1 MTDNKKF
8 WKTIKPF
15 FSNKGLNSNKL
26 MLREKDVVVADEKAL
41 ATLMNNYFVNVTAD
55 LDLKRDSENF
65 YDTPASVYNIKKKFQ
80 DHQSVLK
87 IKKAFNVT
95 DLFSFHE
102 ITEDEIRKEISKLD
116 GSKATPVGDI
126 PAEMLKSTTDVHVSL
141 LTKII
146 NSSIRN
152 GCFPD
157 ELKAAEVTPIF
168 KKNDDLDK
176 ENYRPVSVLPHVSKI
191 IERVMYTQIENF
203 MEDKLSKLLTGFRKN
218 HSTQHSLV
226 NMLEK
231 WKNTLDKGGFVCAI
245 FMDLS
250 KAFDTMNHDLLIAK
264 LGAYGFQEDALV
276 FMKSYFTNRQQR
288 VRVNS
293 NFSMWEKIIS
303 GVPQGSIL
311 GPLLF
316 NIFLN
321 DLFLFV
327 ENSDLSNYADDNT
340 LYSSGND
347 LEKVKQTLRQDF
359 EIVTKWFYENYM
371 VLNSDKCHFMCL
383 GQNTVNETFVYDN
396 TEMKNS
402 KEEKILGV
410 IIDNKLRFKSHVK
423 NLCKKASQKIWALSR
438 LINYLN
444 DSKKKIIF
452 NALIKSQFSYC
463 PLVWMF
469 CSRQTN
475 NMINKIHE
483 RALRIVLNDHF
494 SDFETMLLNMND
506 ITIHHRNIQTLMIEL
521 FKIKYDLAPPIMDS
535 LLNRRTICYNF
546 RNLQEFPSERKRTV
560 FYSLETISYRAPQ
573 LWTIFAGQLGT

>member
-1 MTDNKKF
+1 
-8 WKTIKPF
+8 
-15 FSNKGLNSNKL
+15 
-26 MLREKDVVVADEKAL
+26 
-41 ATLMNNYFVNVTAD
+41 
-55 LDLKRDSENF
+55 
-65 YDTPASVYNIKKKFQ
+65 
-80 DHQSVLK
+80 
-87 IKKAFNVT
+87 
-95 DLFSFHE
+95 
-102 ITEDEIRKEISKLD
+102 
-116 GSKATPVGDI
+116 
-126 PAEMLKSTTDVHVSL
+126 
-141 LTKII
+141 
-146 NSSIRN
+146 
-152 GCFPD
+152 
-157 ELKAAEVTPIF
+157 
-168 KKNDDLDK
+168 
-176 ENYRPVSVLPHVSKI
+176 
-191 IERVMYTQIENF
+191 
-203 MEDKLSKLLTGFRKN
+203 
-218 HSTQHSLV
+218 
-226 NMLEK
+226 MLEK

-371 VLNSDKCHFMCL
+371 VLNSGKCHFMCL

-396 TEMKNS
+396 IEMKNS

-410 IIDNKLRFKSHVK
+410 IIDNKLRFRSHVK
-423 NLCKKASQKIWALSR
+423 NLCKKASQKIWALSH
-438 LINYLN
+438 LINYLK
-444 DSKKKIIF
+444 DSKKKMIF

-463 PLVWMF
+463 PL
-469 CSRQTN
+469 
-475 NMINKIHE
+475 I
-483 RALRIVLNDHF
+483 
-494 SDFETMLLNMND
+494 
-506 ITIHHRNIQTLMIEL
+506 
-521 FKIKYDLAPPIMDS
+521 
-535 LLNRRTICYNF
+535 
-546 RNLQEFPSERKRTV
+546 
-560 FYSLETISYRAPQ
+560 
-573 LWTIFAGQLGT
+573 

>member
-1 MTDNKKF
+1 MLIGDFNLMIDNKSLENFLSTFVAECLIKKPTCFQSSNPTCIDLILTNKKEFFKNTDVIEVGISDHHSLIVTALKSLLLKGNAKTKLYRDYNSFNIDHFNEDLDNNLKNNNITEYSHFQNIFLEILHKHAPIKKKILRFNDNPFMTKALRKAIMHRSKLKNIFHKTRAKEDWNNYKKQRNFCVNLLRNTKKDYFQKLNIKDLTDNKKF

-41 ATLMNNYFVNVTAD
+41 ATLMNNYFVNITAD

-191 IERVMYTQIENF
+191 IERVMYIQIENF
-203 MEDKLSKLLTGFRKN
+203 MEGKLSKLLTCFRKS
-218 HSTQHSLV
+218 HSTQHCLV

-231 WKNTLDKGGFVCAI
+231 WKKH
-245 FMDLS
+245 S
-250 KAFDTMNHDLLIAK
+250 
-264 LGAYGFQEDALV
+264 
-276 FMKSYFTNRQQR
+276 
-288 VRVNS
+288 
-293 NFSMWEKIIS
+293 
-303 GVPQGSIL
+303 
-311 GPLLF
+311 
-316 NIFLN
+316 
-321 DLFLFV
+321 
-327 ENSDLSNYADDNT
+327 
-340 LYSSGND
+340 
-347 LEKVKQTLRQDF
+347 
-359 EIVTKWFYENYM
+359 
-371 VLNSDKCHFMCL
+371 
-383 GQNTVNETFVYDN
+383 
-396 TEMKNS
+396 
-402 KEEKILGV
+402 
-410 IIDNKLRFKSHVK
+410 
-423 NLCKKASQKIWALSR
+423 
-438 LINYLN
+438 
-444 DSKKKIIF
+444 
-452 NALIKSQFSYC
+452 
-463 PLVWMF
+463 
-469 CSRQTN
+469 
-475 NMINKIHE
+475 
-483 RALRIVLNDHF
+483 
-494 SDFETMLLNMND
+494 
-506 ITIHHRNIQTLMIEL
+506 
-521 FKIKYDLAPPIMDS
+521 
-535 LLNRRTICYNF
+535 
-546 RNLQEFPSERKRTV
+546 
-560 FYSLETISYRAPQ
+560 
-573 LWTIFAGQLGT
+573 